1 MSPPWAYGG
10 TDDLRCLRK
19 RCACYSAVVIPS
31 RTVLGT
37 ALSLRSPDRNTRD
50 MSMRRMSDQTRSELV
65 IARTPLLLPSS
76 ATRESALI
84 IDAVLHG
91 GIHQVCHSGYRQ
103 PNSPVHSNAGT
114 PWRNSRNSRIRAR
127 QVPHGSTSSGYS
139 SPCHVVTK
147 PRRISLRRLAAK
159 RSLSASWGVRSGGR
173 SGGSRGAC
181 FSCVFMRARAR
192 DAERVVSVDAEWIVA
207 EKDWQEA
214 KKKQKARGL
223 SMETPAVDGGNA
235 HQELPPQ
242 YQPEMDEMRCI
253 LYAHGGTLAN
263 SCLGLL
269 VSIEPYRRILFR
281 EHRPRKVCWLSC
293 HGLR

>member
-1 MSPPWAYGG
+1 
-10 TDDLRCLRK
+10 
-19 RCACYSAVVIPS
+19 
-31 RTVLGT
+31 
-37 ALSLRSPDRNTRD
+37 
-50 MSMRRMSDQTRSELV
+50 
-65 IARTPLLLPSS
+65 
-76 ATRESALI
+76 
-84 IDAVLHG
+84 
-91 GIHQVCHSGYRQ
+91 
-103 PNSPVHSNAGT
+103 
-114 PWRNSRNSRIRAR
+114 
-127 QVPHGSTSSGYS
+127 
-139 SPCHVVTK
+139 
-147 PRRISLRRLAAK
+147 
-159 RSLSASWGVRSGGR
+159 
-173 SGGSRGAC
+173 
-181 FSCVFMRARAR
+181 MRARAR

-263 SCLGLL
+263 SCLGSL

-281 EHRPRKVCWLSC
+281 EHRPRKVCWLGC